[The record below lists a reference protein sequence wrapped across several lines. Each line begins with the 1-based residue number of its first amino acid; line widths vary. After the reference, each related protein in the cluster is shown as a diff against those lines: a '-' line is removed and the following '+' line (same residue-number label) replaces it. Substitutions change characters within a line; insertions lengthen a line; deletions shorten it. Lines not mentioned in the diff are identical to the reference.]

1 MFEGVEGALAGR
13 AATSPYT
20 GPEATV
26 AAPSGY
32 TRESQKPLTAYSPLG
47 SIQIK
52 AQVTNAPATRDE
64 SKR

>member
-1 MFEGVEGALAGR
+1 MFEGVEGALVGR
-13 AATSPYT
+13 ATTLPNT

-32 TRESQKPLTAYSPLG
+32 TRESPKPLTACSLPG

-52 AQVTNAPATRDE
+52 AQVTDAPARR
-64 SKR
+64 K